1 MRSKEGRFTSAA
13 SRTDARSIDEAMLT
27 ERQTFVAPD
36 GTVMVVLPLAELEE
50 IEDAAEEPGLIR
62 MAEESARK
70 RAAGEE
76 EYIPAEMAERL
87 WAGESRV
94 RVWREH
100 RGLTVS
106 ALAKA
111 AGVSQAYLSQIES
124 GVRDGTF
131 KTMAAIARALKLPL
145 DELVPEPRAP
155 RRAAVAEPAQKP
167 FRPAR
172 KKR

>member
-1 MRSKEGRFTSAA
+1 MKSKAKRSTSAEL
-13 SRTDARSIDEAMLT
+13 RTGGRSTDEALLSD
-27 ERQTFVAPD
+27 RQTFLAPD

-50 IEDAAEEPGLIR
+50 IEDAAEEPWLIR

-87 WAGESRV
+87 WAGENRV

-100 RGLTVS
+100 RGLTVT
-106 ALAKA
+106 ALAQA

-124 GVRDGTF
+124 GVRDGTL

-145 DELVPEPRAP
+145 DEFVPEPAAP
-155 RRAAVAEPAQKP
+155 KRAAVAEAARKP
-167 FRPAR
+167 FRAAR

>member
-1 MRSKEGRFTSAA
+1 MHW
-13 SRTDARSIDEAMLT
+13 
-27 ERQTFVAPD
+27 QTFRAPD
-36 GTVMVVLPLAELEE
+36 GTVMAVLPLAELLRIEE
-50 IEDAAEEPGLIR
+50 VAEDAWHVRILDEL
-62 MAEESARK
+62 ARK

-87 WAGESRV
+87 WAGENRV

-124 GVRDGTF
+124 GVRDGTL

-145 DELVPEPRAP
+145 DELVPEPPAP
-155 RRAAVAEPAQKP
+155 RRAAVAEPPQKP
-167 FRPAR
+167 FRAAR